1 MKRFWGGFRQARD
14 LREREEREKLK
25 EEFLKEVIFLIAT
38 FGHEGEDIF
47 RKFDKDTFPEK
58 GDAEIEEDVKQYHAA
73 VDERR
78 SIDATWR

>member
-1 MKRFWGGFRQARD
+1 
-14 LREREEREKLK
+14 
-25 EEFLKEVIFLIAT
+25 VIFLIAT
-38 FGHEGEDIF
+38 FGHEGEDMF
-47 RKFDKDTFPEK
+47 RKFDKGTFPEK